1 MAAYTRKQYSGAARN
16 TTTTTLL
23 TNVGT
28 TVDIAATTGWPS
40 IAGIPFYVVISPS
53 SLYEEKCLA
62 TISGS
67 TLTLDR
73 AKDDTTA
80 SEHPI
85 GSVIYPVFTANDA
98 DEANELVS
106 KLTTTGDLL
115 TTDGTNLLRLG
126 VGEDGYF
133 LKASSSASA
142 GIEWASIPTINSLDD
157 VGDVTITT
165 VEDGDFLTYNSSASA
180 WVNETIHFITVSDTE
195 PADEVSEGD
204 LWYNSSELELYTYY
218 SNNWVQ
224 VTLTPEFLT
233 VEELDNV
240 YIDTANAGDVLAFD
254 GLDWYNDTVSNLFG
268 SHIIALSG
276 DVSGSAVFDG
286 SASVTIPT
294 TIQIDSIT
302 LGTDTHGDYV
312 SSLVAGTGIA
322 LTNNS
327 GESATPTVALNAT
340 LDNLSN
346 VTVPSPTSGDFL
358 KWNGTAWV
366 NDAIDLGTD
375 TTGNYMSDL
384 TQGTGV
390 TITHTPSE
398 GSNATIAIGQ
408 AVGTS
413 ASVTFANV
421 NTTGDVVVGGNL
433 TVNGTTTTLNTETLA
448 VEDNIVVL
456 NSNVSAS
463 PLTNAGI
470 EVERG
475 TSDNV
480 SLRWNES
487 TDKWEITNDGSTY
500 GDIAT
505 ETYVVDLTSTL
516 DNIGDVSLTQPYSI
530 GDTGPAGGKIFITP
544 DTAGNSTGM
553 YFEAA
558 PTASQ
563 VQRSWATGGNQSSA
577 VPGAAG
583 TAIGTGAQNTVDI
596 VAQSGNLAATSA
608 ARYASDYEYNN
619 FSDWFLPSI
628 DELQELYDNKTS
640 VGGLL
645 SSNYW
650 SSTEYSAT
658 QAEYENLGDGGQA
671 FAGKNLSLYV
681 RPVRAFLLNAGEF
694 LKYDG
699 SSWVNDTINLG
710 TDTTGNYMSDLTQGT
725 GVTITHTP
733 GEGSNATIAIGQD
746 VSTSSSVTF
755 SNVTADLVGDVT
767 GNADT
772 ATALETARTIELS
785 GDVSGSASFDGTANI
800 NLFTTVN
807 TASVAIGELYG
818 VNITSPEE
826 FQTLEYDGTEW
837 VNQYA
842 SVVSYVRNAEATTI
856 TAGTPVY
863 LFGGNGDH
871 ASVKRADNT
880 TDATSS
886 KTVGLAGANIAASE
900 NGPVITRGYVDG
912 VNLSMYVAGDVLWL
926 GKNGQVTTTK
936 PSAPDHLVFI
946 GVVVRATN
954 NGIMYVAAQNGYEL
968 EELHDVKISSPLDG
982 QFLRYNSASV
992 VWVNDTINLGTD
1004 TAGDYVQN
1012 LTAGTGVTL
1021 SNNSGEGS
1029 TPTVA
1034 IGQDVATSA
1043 SVTFAR
1049 LIVQGDMEVQGT
1061 ITRLNETNL
1070 DVDTAF
1076 IYLNANSASANPD
1089 MGIAFNYD
1097 DGTYR
1102 HAGLFRD
1109 SSDGIFKVFEGYEPE
1124 PVSPI
1129 NTSDATYSDA
1139 RFQAESLILTQTTG
1153 TAPMS
1158 VSSSTVVTN
1167 LNADKL
1173 DGQDGSYYAP
1183 IDSPIFTGTV
1193 SLPNNTVALGT
1204 QTTGNYVSDVS
1215 GGTGISVSH
1224 TPGEGSTATISTTG
1238 VQTLGAK
1245 AGNYTLAAG
1254 DAAETIIIM
1263 DSSSANDLTVPSA
1276 SAVAF
1281 GTGTSIT
1288 VIQRG
1293 TGKTRILAGAGVTLL
1308 ATPGLFL
1315 RARYSSCTLVKTEN
1329 ANEWFVIG
1337 DLAAS

>member
-40 IAGIPFYVVISPS
+40 IAGIPFYVVINPS
-53 SLYEEKCLA
+53 SIYEEKCLA

-67 TLTLDR
+67 TLTLTR
-73 AKDDTTA
+73 AQDDTTA

-106 KLTTTGDLL
+106 KLTTKGDLL
-115 TTDGTNLLRLG
+115 VTDGSALHRLG
-126 VGEDGYF
+126 VGANGFF
-133 LKASSSASA
+133 LKANSSASV
-142 GIEWASIPTINSLDD
+142 GLEWASIPTINSLDD
-157 VGDVTITT
+157 VGDVTITDL
-165 VEDGDFLTYNSSASA
+165 EGGDILTYSNSASA
-180 WVNETIHFITVSDTE
+180 WVNETVHFLTVSDTE
-195 PADEVSEGD
+195 PTDEVQEGD

-218 SNNWVQ
+218 SGSWIQ
-224 VTLTPEFLT
+224 VTLTPEFPT

-240 YIDTANAGDVLAFD
+240 YISTANTGDVLAFD
-254 GLDWYNDTVSNLFG
+254 GLDWYNDTVSNLLG

-276 DVSGSAVFDG
+276 DVSGSVLFDS
-286 SASVTIPT
+286 SASVNIST
-294 TIQIDSIT
+294 TIQPNSVT
-302 LGTDTHGDYV
+302 LGTDTTGNYV
-312 SSLVAGTGIA
+312 SGVSSGTGIA
-322 LTNNS
+322 VSHTP
-327 GESATPTVALNAT
+327 GEGSTATVSIDAT

-346 VTVPSPTSGDFL
+346 VTVPSPSSGDFL

-366 NDAIDLGTD
+366 NDSIDLGTD

-390 TITHTPSE
+390 TITHTPGE

-413 ASVTFANV
+413 ASVTFANL
-421 NTTGDVVVGGNL
+421 TITGDL
-433 TVNGTTTTLNTETLA
+433 TVSGTTTSINTTELT

-516 DNIGDVSLTQPYSI
+516 DNIGDVDLTPPYSI

-725 GVTITHTP
+725 GVTITHTL

-818 VNITSPEE
+818 VNISSPEE
-826 FQTLEYDGTEW
+826 FQTLGYNGTEW
-837 VNQYA
+837 VNQYS
-842 SVVSYVRNAEATTI
+842 SVVTYVRNAEATTL
-856 TAGTPVY
+856 TTGTVVY
-863 LFGGNGDH
+863 LFGATGDH
-871 ASVKRADNT
+871 ASVKRADNDS
-880 TDATSS
+880 DATSS
-886 KTVGLAGANIAASE
+886 KTVGLVAKNILTAE
-900 NGPVITRGYVDG
+900 NGPIVTRGYVDG
-912 VNLSMYVAGDVLWL
+912 IDLSVGYSAGDVLWL
-926 GKNGQVTTTK
+926 GEDGAFTKTK
-936 PSAPDHLVFI
+936 PTAPEHLVFI

-954 NGIMYVAAQNGYEL
+954 NGIVYVATQNGYEL
-968 EELHDVKISSPLDG
+968 DELHDVSI
-982 QFLRYNSASV
+982 SASV
-992 VWVNDTINLGTD
+992 ASGDFLKYNGSLWVNDPINLGTD
-1004 TAGDYVQN
+1004 TVGNY
-1012 LTAGTGVTL
+1012 
-1021 SNNSGEGS
+1021 
-1029 TPTVA
+1029 
-1034 IGQDVATSA
+1034 
-1043 SVTFAR
+1043 
-1049 LIVQGDMEVQGT
+1049 M
-1061 ITRLNETNL
+1061 L
-1070 DVDTAF
+1070 DV
-1076 IYLNANSASANPD
+1076 SA
-1089 MGIAFNYD
+1089 
-1097 DGTYR
+1097 
-1102 HAGLFRD
+1102 
-1109 SSDGIFKVFEGYEPE
+1109 
-1124 PVSPI
+1124 
-1129 NTSDATYSDA
+1129 
-1139 RFQAESLILTQTTG
+1139 
-1153 TAPMS
+1153 
-1158 VSSSTVVTN
+1158 
-1167 LNADKL
+1167 
-1173 DGQDGSYYAP
+1173 
-1183 IDSPIFTGTV
+1183 
-1193 SLPNNTVALGT
+1193 
-1204 QTTGNYVSDVS
+1204 
-1215 GGTGISVSH
+1215 GTGISVSH
-1224 TPGEGSTATISTTG
+1224 AQGEGSTATISTTG

-1245 AGNYTLAAG
+1245 AGNYTLTAG

-1276 SAVAF
+1276 SAVTF

-1288 VIQRG
+1288 VVQRG

-1308 ATPGLFL
+1308 ATPGVYL

>member
-218 SNNWVQ
+218 SNSWVQ

-276 DVSGSAVFDG
+276 DVSGSVVFDG

-294 TIQIDSIT
+294 TVQIDSIT
-302 LGTDTHGDYV
+302 LGVDTNGNYVSDVTAGTGVTVTHTPGEGSSPTVAIGQAVGTSASVSFAHVSADLTGDVTGNADTATALETARIISLGGDLSGSVSFNGTSDVTISAVIQPDSVALGTDTSGDYV
-312 SSLVAGTGIA
+312 SSLVAGTGVT

-327 GESATPTVALNAT
+327 GETATP
-340 LDNLSN
+340 
-346 VTVPSPTSGDFL
+346 
-358 KWNGTAWV
+358 
-366 NDAIDLGTD
+366 
-375 TTGNYMSDL
+375 
-384 TQGTGV
+384 
-390 TITHTPSE
+390 
-398 GSNATIAIGQ
+398 
-408 AVGTS
+408 
-413 ASVTFANV
+413 
-421 NTTGDVVVGGNL
+421 
-433 TVNGTTTTLNTETLA
+433 
-448 VEDNIVVL
+448 
-456 NSNVSAS
+456 
-463 PLTNAGI
+463 
-470 EVERG
+470 
-475 TSDNV
+475 
-480 SLRWNES
+480 
-487 TDKWEITNDGSTY
+487 
-500 GDIAT
+500 
-505 ETYVVDLTSTL
+505 
-516 DNIGDVSLTQPYSI
+516 
-530 GDTGPAGGKIFITP
+530 
-544 DTAGNSTGM
+544 
-553 YFEAA
+553 
-558 PTASQ
+558 
-563 VQRSWATGGNQSSA
+563 
-577 VPGAAG
+577 
-583 TAIGTGAQNTVDI
+583 
-596 VAQSGNLAATSA
+596 
-608 ARYASDYEYNN
+608 
-619 FSDWFLPSI
+619 
-628 DELQELYDNKTS
+628 
-640 VGGLL
+640 
-645 SSNYW
+645 
-650 SSTEYSAT
+650 
-658 QAEYENLGDGGQA
+658 
-671 FAGKNLSLYV
+671 
-681 RPVRAFLLNAGEF
+681 
-694 LKYDG
+694 
-699 SSWVNDTINLG
+699 
-710 TDTTGNYMSDLTQGT
+710 
-725 GVTITHTP
+725 
-733 GEGSNATIAIGQD
+733 TIAIGQD
-746 VSTSSSVTF
+746 VATSASVTF
-755 SNVTADLVGDVT
+755 SHVSAPVT
-767 GNADT
+767 GNVIGDLTGNSDT

-818 VNITSPEE
+818 VNITNPEE

-880 TDATSS
+880 TDTTSS

-912 VNLSMYVAGDVLWL
+912 VDLSMYVAGDVLWL

-946 GVVVRATN
+946 GVVIRATI
-954 NGIMYVAAQNGYEL
+954 NGIVYVATQNGYEL
-968 EELHDVKISSPLDG
+968 EELHDVKISGVTDG
-982 QFLRYNSASV
+982 QFLRYNSASTM
-992 VWVNDTINLGTD
+992 WVNDTINLGTD
-1004 TAGDYVQN
+1004 TVGNYMSD
-1012 LTAGTGVTL
+1012 LTQGTGVT
-1021 SNNSGEGS
+1021 
-1029 TPTVA
+1029 
-1034 IGQDVATSA
+1034 
-1043 SVTFAR
+1043 
-1049 LIVQGDMEVQGT
+1049 
-1061 ITRLNETNL
+1061 IT
-1070 DVDTAF
+1070 
-1076 IYLNANSASANPD
+1076 
-1089 MGIAFNYD
+1089 
-1097 DGTYR
+1097 
-1102 HAGLFRD
+1102 
-1109 SSDGIFKVFEGYEPE
+1109 
-1124 PVSPI
+1124 
-1129 NTSDATYSDA
+1129 
-1139 RFQAESLILTQTTG
+1139 
-1153 TAPMS
+1153 
-1158 VSSSTVVTN
+1158 
-1167 LNADKL
+1167 
-1173 DGQDGSYYAP
+1173 
-1183 IDSPIFTGTV
+1183 
-1193 SLPNNTVALGT
+1193 
-1204 QTTGNYVSDVS
+1204 
-1215 GGTGISVSH
+1215 H
-1224 TPGEGSTATISTTG
+1224 TPGEGSNATIAIGQSVGTSASVIFANVNTTGDVVVGGNLTVNGTTTTLNTETLSIEDNIIVLNSNVSASPVLDAGIEVERGNEPNVSITWNEFSESWMLTNDGAAFYDIITKGNDIDDLNGVKLTDPAAGEFLSYDGADWVNSLINLGTDTTGNYMSDLTQGTGVTITHTPGEGSNATIAIGQDVSTSASVSFAAVTAPLIGNVTGNADTATTLATSRTIELTGDVTGSVSFNGSNNASITATIAANSVALGTDTTGNYMLNVSAGTGIAVSHTQGEGSTASVSTTG

-1245 AGNYTLAAG
+1245 AGNYTLEIG

-1315 RARYSSCTLVKTEN
+1315 RAQYSSCTLVKTEN